1 MKLDDN
7 IVRLTSFFTV
17 QFKSPWM
24 DLSLHQMPKFQS
36 PDGSLLQTVLP
47 RRSEKE
53 PEMKLNPKED
63 VKISMVFAGSKLV
76 IPLILLFDS
85 KHKRSLKSLTVTFSH
100 DDFDITKLEYET
112 VCKFLISL
120 P

>member
-1 MKLDDN
+1 MYL
-7 IVRLTSFFTV
+7 ILWLLAFFTA

-24 DLSLHQMPKFQS
+24 DLSLSQMPKFQS
-36 PDGSLLQTVLP
+36 PEDSLVSTVLP
-47 RRSEKE
+47 RKSETE

-85 KHKRSLKSLTVTFSH
+85 KHRRSLKSLTVIFSH
-100 DDFDITKLEYET
+100 DDFDITKVEFKTL
-112 VCKFLISL
+112 CKS
-120 P
+120 